1 MPVIRLSVTQNQI
14 AIDRRR
20 IRRVAARILNGL
32 GFTEAELSILI
43 VDDEEMARLNREYRQ
58 LPTPTDVL
66 SFPLREGEFGDIQPD
81 LLGDVVISAPT
92 AMVMSQ
98 EHRCPLPAILDLLL
112 VHGIL
117 HLLGYDH
124 EGNPPE
130 ALRMEK
136 KSMEILKALGHDG
149 ENFEWYLRTGEE

>member
-1 MPVIRLSVTQNQI
+1 M
-14 AIDRRR
+14 
-20 IRRVAARILNGL
+20 

-43 VDDEEMARLNREYRQ
+43 VDDEEMSRLNREYRQ
-58 LPTPTDVL
+58 IPTPTDVL

-98 EHRCPLPAILDLLL
+98 GHRCPLPTILDLLL

-124 EGNPPE
+124 EGNTTE

-149 ENFEWYLRTGEE
+149 ESFEWYLRTGEE